1 MSQNV
6 LHYYAIRIMLS
17 DIKFLRLFHT
27 LEFLI
32 TLTFSLDLSL
42 TISVADLPLKN
53 FYSDKSNMPVPT
65 TKSNPAPIGPA
76 IFAPIEVENYVD
88 IFENL
93 LINICNILII

>member
-1 MSQNV
+1 
-6 LHYYAIRIMLS
+6 MLS

-65 TKSNPAPIGPA
+65 TKSNPATIGPA

-88 IFENL
+88 TFENL